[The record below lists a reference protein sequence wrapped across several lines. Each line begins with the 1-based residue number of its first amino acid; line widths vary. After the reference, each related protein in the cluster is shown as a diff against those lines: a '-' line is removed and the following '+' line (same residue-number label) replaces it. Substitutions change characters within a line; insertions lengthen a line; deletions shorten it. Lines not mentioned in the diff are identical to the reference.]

1 MEKIRAINRESDLE
15 KYRNIKYII
24 FTGGKTGGSTL
35 STCLKDSLH
44 VHCYYHMWQQHPAL
58 AKYGIGVK
66 DLINYIYTKT
76 GKKVLILSAY
86 RDPVSRTISAFFEKY
101 EINIRKKNAT
111 LQEQLAV
118 FNDNFFMDQ
127 EEYHPYLDKENLMGL
142 NIYEKP
148 FNKVKGHTVYEN
160 DKIKLLL
167 LKFDIINKWKDIIP
181 LYLDKNSISDFI
193 YIKSNISTD
202 KWYSSLYK
210 NFKNNFYTTNYLLD
224 LKIKN
229 NFELLNYFYTP
240 QQRSALLSIWRS
252 FCLKSSSK
260 YISLPDSW
268 NFQSYL
274 ALNPDLVA
282 NGIIIE
288 KNAIFH
294 WIYFG
299 SHENRKYQ

>member
-1 MEKIRAINRESDLE
+1 MEKINVIDREKELE
-15 KYRNIKYII
+15 KYRNIKY
-24 FTGGKTGGSTL
+24 FVFAGGKTGGKTL
-35 STCLKDSLH
+35 EKSFKNSFHLH
-44 VHCYYHMWQQHPAL
+44 GDTDMWKNEPIL
-58 AKYGIGVK
+58 EKYGIGVR
-66 DLINYIYTKT
+66 DLINYVYNKT
-76 GKKVLILSAY
+76 GKKVLILSSY
-86 RDPVSRTISAFFEKY
+86 RDPISRTISAFFQNY

-118 FNDNFFMDQ
+118 FNDNFFIDQ

-193 YIKSNISTD
+193 YKESNVSTN

-252 FCLKSSSK
+252 FCLKSVPK
-260 YISLPDSW
+260 YVSLPDSW

-274 ALNPDLVA
+274 ALNPDLVE
-282 NGIIIE
+282 NGITIE
-288 KNAIFH
+288 RNAVFH

-299 SHENRKYQ
+299 SHENRKYL

>member
-44 VHCYYHMWQQHPAL
+44 VHCDYHMWQQHPAL

-86 RDPVSRTISAFFEKY
+86 RDPVSRTISAFFENY

-118 FNDNFFMDQ
+118 FNDNFFM
-127 EEYHPYLDKENLMGL
+127 EEEKHPFLDKENLMGL
-142 NIYEKP
+142 DIYEKP
-148 FNKVKGHTVYEN
+148 FDKVNGYTVYEN

-181 LYLDKNSISDFI
+181 LYLDKNSISDFT

-224 LKIKN
+224 LTIHN
-229 NFELLNYFYTP
+229 NSELLNYFYTP
-240 QQRSALLSIWRS
+240 QQLSALLSIWRS